1 LTQVDL
7 ARDLKKRKA
16 AAQTCL
22 LLEIMFPT
30 WKGGISLL
38 GTSKLLV
45 QGKSI

>member
-1 LTQVDL
+1 MLENGAGIDYLQEVNLTQVDL

-30 WKGGISLL
+30 
-38 GTSKLLV
+38 
-45 QGKSI
+45 